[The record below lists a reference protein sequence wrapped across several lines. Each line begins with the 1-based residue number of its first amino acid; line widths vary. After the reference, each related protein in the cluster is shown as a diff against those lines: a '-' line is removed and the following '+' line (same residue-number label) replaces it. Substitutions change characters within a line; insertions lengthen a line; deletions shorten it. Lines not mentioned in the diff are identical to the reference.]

1 MTVRRLLSGEM
12 RLGLAVFGLAAVLV
26 FVLAGCSD
34 SKPDNKSGSTP
45 SAPTGSTSAPI
56 PPASNPTLTPLPTPS
71 KPWPTPKVTGQ
82 PASDAPL
89 AQRLVGC

>member
-1 MTVRRLLSGEM
+1 MTVRRLLSGEL

-34 SKPDNKSGSTP
+34 SKPDNKSGGTP
-45 SAPTGSTSAPI
+45 FCVTI
-56 PPASNPTLTPLPTPS
+56 DFDTLEDQA
-71 KPWPTPKVTGQ
+71 VTIRERDSMGQ
-82 PASDAPL
+82 QRIALDQVEGWL